1 MNQESKNIPNLGVH
15 PFYLCIEKDGKA
27 HGVFFFNS
35 NAQEVTLGPAPHL
48 VYRTIGGQLEFFYFP
63 GPTPE
68 DVIRQYQEVIGK
80 PMLPA
85 YWALGY
91 QLSQWG
97 YKKLDTMK
105 EVVQRTQ
112 DAGVPFDVIT
122 ADIDYMYHNEDFSYG
137 LC

>member
-1 MNQESKNIPNLGVH
+1 
-15 PFYLCIEKDGKA
+15 
-27 HGVFFFNS
+27 
-35 NAQEVTLGPAPHL
+35 
-48 VYRTIGGQLEFFYFP
+48 
-63 GPTPE
+63 
-68 DVIRQYQEVIGK
+68 
-80 PMLPA
+80 MLPA

-97 YKKLDTMK
+97 YKQLDTMK